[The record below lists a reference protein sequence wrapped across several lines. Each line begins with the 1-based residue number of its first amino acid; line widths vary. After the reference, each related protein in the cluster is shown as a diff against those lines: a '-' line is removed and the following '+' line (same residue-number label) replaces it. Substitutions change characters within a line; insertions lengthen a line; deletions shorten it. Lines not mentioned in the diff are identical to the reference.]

1 MYILL
6 VVFEEFELFQAK
18 SCRFEC
24 HLEAMCGLRWLL
36 DMLQFGSVNFK
47 REIKRVLQPS
57 FLPSDNQPGAMS
69 ATSTD
74 ILFGNRIEPGSLFC
88 ILLA

>member
-6 VVFEEFELFQAK
+6 VALEEFVLFQGK
-18 SCRFEC
+18 SCGFEC

-36 DMLQFGSVNFK
+36 DMLQFGSVDFQCEVK
-47 REIKRVLQPS
+47 CVLQPS

-69 ATSTD
+69 ATSLTY
-74 ILFGNRIEPGSLFC
+74 SLETG
-88 ILLA
+88 